1 MKIKSISAKLFLI
14 TSLAFISFITL
25 TMLLQS
31 MFIGTF
37 YLKQKT
43 LEFNKNFKIY
53 ALIINRG
60 NSTKVNQSKSSQ
72 DFEIQNN
79 AITAM
84 VDFSSGIKFYSTTP
98 KKQNILPSGS
108 VKLMIDNTR
117 MGLLN
122 SAFNTWLTNSSYVH
136 DVMNSKKN
144 LTFTVQDKRNN
155 VNSIVGITPI
165 LYGSNVTSIIIAV
178 ASLQPIGEASSVI
191 KQFYI
196 YFYAIA
202 IILIL
207 ILSLIYSNLISKPL
221 IILNKAALKM
231 AELDFSSKC
240 IINSE
245 DEIGSLS
252 NSLNFLSE
260 KLDISLTELKMANEK
275 LKLDIENEKRLEIM
289 RKEFVAGV
297 SHELKTP
304 ITLISGYAEAI
315 KDNISDGSRRDYY
328 SDVIIDE
335 SQKMSHL
342 VNDMLD
348 LSQLESGN
356 FKLNMEDFYIN
367 ELLESIIKKYSY
379 NMKEESPKFTLNIE
393 SKSAEIHG
401 DWFRLE
407 QVITNLL
414 NNSIKF
420 TPAGLIIK
428 VTESIAG
435 TKVLIEI
442 ENPGEHIPEEELSNV
457 WEKFYKIDKS
467 RNRRYGGS
475 GIGLSVVQNILDL
488 HSSEY
493 GLVNTDYGVKFY
505 FYLTMLDEPLEY

>member
-1 MKIKSISAKLFLI
+1 MKSISTKLFII
-14 TSLAFISFITL
+14 TSLVFISFITL

-37 YLKQKT
+37 YLNKKT
-43 LEFNKNFKIY
+43 LDFNKNFNKY
-53 ALIINRG
+53 AVIINRG
-60 NSTKVNQSKSSQ
+60 NSTKDVQSKASQ

-98 KKQNILPSGS
+98 KRQINLPNGS
-108 VKLMIDNTR
+108 VKLMIDNTK
-117 MGLLN
+117 MGLLS
-122 SAFNTWLTNSSYVH
+122 SAFNTWLTNSNYLH
-136 DVMNSKKN
+136 DVMNNEKN
-144 LTFTVQDKRNN
+144 LTFTVEDKRNH
-155 VNSIVGITPI
+155 VKSIVGITPI
-165 LYGSNVTSIIIAV
+165 LDGSSVNSVIIAV

-202 IILIL
+202 IVLIL

-221 IILNKAALKM
+221 ITLNKAALKM
-231 AELDFSSKC
+231 AELDFSTKC
-240 IINSE
+240 TIKSE

-260 KLDISLTELKMANEK
+260 KLDMSLMELKTANEK
-275 LKLDIENEKRLEIM
+275 LKLDIENEKKLEKM

-304 ITLISGYAEAI
+304 ITLIGGYAEAI

-335 SQKMSHL
+335 SQKMSML

-356 FKLNMEDFYIN
+356 FKLNTEDFYID

-379 NMKEESPKFTLNIE
+379 SMKADSPKFSLNIE
-393 SKSAEIHG
+393 SKNAEIHG

-420 TPAGLIIK
+420 TPVGKVIK
-428 VTESIAG
+428 ITESVNEN
-435 TKVLIEI
+435 KVLIEI
-442 ENPGEHIPEEELSNV
+442 ENPGEHIPADELNNV
-457 WEKFYKIDKS
+457 WEKFYKIEKS
-467 RNRRYGGS
+467 RSREYGGT
-475 GIGLSVVQNILDL
+475 GIGLSVVKNILDL
-488 HSSEY
+488 HGGTY
-493 GLVNTDYGVKFY
+493 GVVNTDYGVKFY
-505 FYLTMLDEPLEY
+505 FNLTILDTLE